1 MTITIGF
8 WFWPVALFIAGLV
21 AAPVG
26 IINDDSPSHGF
37 GNGCLGV
44 VICAG
49 FWGVA
54 AGLAIGR
61 YFA

>member
-8 WFWPVALFIAGLV
+8 WFWPVALAALGLLV
-21 AAPVG
+21 AVVMCWRDESPAYG
-26 IINDDSPSHGF
+26 IGS
-37 GNGCLGV
+37 GCLGV
-44 VICAG
+44 LIGAG
-49 FWGVA
+49 FVLAA